1 MIAATNFTQRF
12 DVGTTMPLPL
22 RPSPT
27 SRGSCPGWKL
37 RRLLLVV
44 SAGVLFNG
52 VLGHDAAAAGQQHEL
67 LKQLQEKLDQR
78 DAIILDLQKR
88 VALLERRGNAESEAP
103 PQAKAEAPKAE
114 APVATKSAPSGPTE
128 ARPETPVTKT
138 AMANRNGTST
148 ALEVD
153 EEAAQRALERQLN
166 LTGALLVPYKVLQ
179 IQPYFTYSRV
189 ERDFPTFITQN
200 GFLIGVGNQRFTQNQ
215 YLSGVFGRL
224 GLPFDSQLE
233 LNLPYQVVDQSVVT
247 PAVPSANETDH
258 TASSFGDVSVGVA
271 KTLYRERG
279 WLPDFVGRVTWT
291 APTGRWSSGNVLLG
305 NGFNRVNGSL
315 TFLKRQDPLA
325 FSGTFFYQASF
336 QENGINPGDQYGVTL
351 GTFLAASPETS
362 LGMQIQQTFFTGF
375 EIDGDSVLG
384 NTTAALGKN
393 QANSS
398 IILSANTRVSR
409 TGFFNLSGAIG
420 LTSGAPNYYVNA
432 SIPINFDLP
441 F

>member
-1 MIAATNFTQRF
+1 
-12 DVGTTMPLPL
+12 MPLPL
-22 RPSPT
+22 RSSPT
-27 SRGSCPGWKL
+27 NRGSCPGWKL
-37 RRLLLVV
+37 RRLLLVI
-44 SAGVLFNG
+44 SAGVLFEG
-52 VLGHDAAAAGQQHEL
+52 VLAHDAAAAGRQDEL

-103 PQAKAEAPKAE
+103 PQAKAET
-114 APVATKSAPSGPTE
+114 PVATKSPPSSSTE

-179 IQPYFTYSRV
+179 IQPYFTYTRV
-189 ERDFPTFITQN
+189 ERDFPTFITQDR
-200 GFLIGVGNQRFTQNQ
+200 FLIGVGNQRFTQNQ

-258 TASSFGDVSVGVA
+258 TASSFGDMSVGLA
-271 KTLYRERG
+271 KTLYHERG

-291 APTGRWSSGNVLLG
+291 APTGKWTSGNVLLG

-336 QENGINPGDQYGVTL
+336 EANGIDPGDQYGVTL

-362 LGMQIQQTFFTGF
+362 LGLQIQQIFFTGY
-375 EIDGDSVLG
+375 EIGGNSVLG

-409 TGFFNLSGAIG
+409 TGFFSLSGAIG
-420 LTSGAPNYYVNA
+420 LTSGAPNYFVNA
-432 SIPINFDLP
+432 SLPINFDLP